1 MEIINTIK
9 TIILNKTG
17 AQIKSEL
24 GIPQHFTVV
33 IQRIINQPNLIYL
46 LTYNSRVPTMDLTT
60 SRLKQNKAMQLKRP
74 KKSLFGISLGA
85 MKLTP
90 AVDIDYVKPSITS
103 QSLFILYDMAG
114 EYMRDKSIKENTKN
128 KLNLILY
135 KDLED

>member
-9 TIILNKTG
+9 SIILNKTG
-17 AQIKSEL
+17 AQIKNEL

-74 KKSLFGISLGA
+74 KKSLFGMSLSG

-103 QSLFILYDMAG
+103 QSLFILYDMVG

-128 KLNLILY
+128 RLNLILY

>member
-1 MEIINTIK
+1 MEIVNTIK
-9 TIILNKTG
+9 SIILNKTG

-74 KKSLFGISLGA
+74 KKSLFGISLGV